1 MDDVAC
7 RVEAILFTTG
17 RFVSVEEL
25 ASLCEIGSQG
35 LLREALTTLE
45 KEYEERNGALCLMH
59 EGDLW
64 RLALRKEY
72 LFLTEKLLQDT
83 ELDKATQETLAVI
96 AFKHPALQSD
106 IIHIRGNG
114 AYDHIRVLLESG
126 FIVSEKYGRT
136 RLLRVTQKFYDYFD
150 VVADQLQEKMRTLQ
164 EQRTLGETNG
174 TS

>member
-17 RFVSVEEL
+17 RFISVEEL
-25 ASLCEIGSQG
+25 AALCEIGSVG
-35 LLREALTTLE
+35 LVVDALLFLE
-45 KEYEERNGALCLMH
+45 QTYAQRQGALCLVH
-59 EGDLW
+59 EENTW

-72 LFLTEKLLQDT
+72 LFLTEKLLTDT

-96 AFKHPALQSD
+96 AYKHPALQSE

-114 AYDHIRVLLESG
+114 AYEHIATLLETG
-126 FIVSEKYGRT
+126 FIVADKHGRT

-150 VVADQLQEKMRTLQ
+150 VVADQLQEKLHKAP
-164 EQRTLGETNG
+164 EQRTLGEPDAV
-174 TS
+174 S